1 MALHPDPAAV
11 AHPEPT
17 DPPGT
22 GAGLAAGL
30 VRTARPRQW
39 IKNVLLFAA
48 PFGAGVITEVD
59 PLARTLLA
67 FVLFC
72 AAASGGYLLNDALDV
87 HADRRHDRKRH
98 RPIAAGD
105 VPVTLAKVL
114 GVALLAVAIAGGFLL
129 VNPEFGIAITAY
141 VGVTVAYSLW
151 LKHEPVLD
159 LAGVASGFLIRAIA
173 GGVAAEVWISQWF
186 IIVVGFASL
195 FIVTG
200 KRSAE
205 HAELGDERGGH
216 RATLDT
222 YSEAFLRFVRGV
234 ATAAAITAYCVW
246 AFEKGQ
252 GMSGAIWFELS
263 ILPFVLAMLR
273 YALLLEQGQGGAPEE
288 IFLRN
293 RVLQGLGLV
302 WGLLFA
308 AGVYG

>member
-1 MALHPDPAAV
+1 MALR
-11 AHPEPT
+11 PEPGVSLQ
-17 DPPGT
+17 PPSGH
-22 GAGLAAGL
+22 AVGLVGGL

-48 PFGAGVITEVD
+48 PFGAGVITQADE
-59 PLARTLLA
+59 LLRTVVA

-72 AAASGGYLLNDALDV
+72 LAASGAYFLNDAIDV
-87 HADRRHDRKRH
+87 DADRLHLRKSR
-98 RPIAAGD
+98 RPVAAGAVPIA
-105 VPVTLAKVL
+105 LAKAIGL
-114 GVALLAVAIAGGFLL
+114 ALLPLAVAGGFVL
-129 VNPEFGIAITAY
+129 VNDEFGIAVTCY
-141 VGVTVAYSLW
+141 VAVTLAYSLW

-159 LAGVASGFLIRAIA
+159 LAGVAAGFLIRAIA

-186 IIVVGFASL
+186 IIVVGFSSL

-205 HAELGDERGGH
+205 HLELGDDAGGH
-216 RATLDT
+216 RATLTT
-222 YSEAFLRFVRGV
+222 YSDAFLRFVRG
-234 ATAAAITAYCVW
+234 ASTAAAFTAYCVW
-246 AFEKGQ
+246 AFEKGE
-252 GMSGAIWFELS
+252 GTSGALWFELS

-293 RVLQGLGLV
+293 RVLQGLGII
-302 WGLLFA
+302 WAGLFA

>member
-11 AHPEPT
+11 AHEPT
-17 DPPGT
+17 DPSGT
-22 GAGLAAGL
+22 GGGLAAGL

-39 IKNVLLFAA
+39 SKNVLLFAA
-48 PFGAGVITEVD
+48 PFGAGVITEGG

-87 HADRRHDRKRH
+87 HADRQHDRKRH

-105 VPVTLAKVL
+105 VPVTLAKLL
-114 GVALLAVAIAGGFLL
+114 GLALLALAIAGGFAL
-129 VNPEFGIAITAY
+129 VNTEFGIALAAY
-141 VGVTVAYSLW
+141 VAITIGYSFW

-159 LAGVASGFLIRAIA
+159 LAGVAAGFLIRAIA

-186 IIVVGFASL
+186 IIVVGFSSL

-205 HAELGDERGGH
+205 YAELGDERGGH

-252 GMSGAIWFELS
+252 GTSGAIWFELS

>member
-17 DPPGT
+17 DPAGT

-105 VPVTLAKVL
+105 VP
-114 GVALLAVAIAGGFLL
+114 
-129 VNPEFGIAITAY
+129 
-141 VGVTVAYSLW
+141 
-151 LKHEPVLD
+151 
-159 LAGVASGFLIRAIA
+159 
-173 GGVAAEVWISQWF
+173 
-186 IIVVGFASL
+186 
-195 FIVTG
+195 
-200 KRSAE
+200 
-205 HAELGDERGGH
+205 
-216 RATLDT
+216 
-222 YSEAFLRFVRGV
+222 
-234 ATAAAITAYCVW
+234 
-246 AFEKGQ
+246 
-252 GMSGAIWFELS
+252 
-263 ILPFVLAMLR
+263 
-273 YALLLEQGQGGAPEE
+273 
-288 IFLRN
+288 
-293 RVLQGLGLV
+293 
-302 WGLLFA
+302 
-308 AGVYG
+308 